1 MEKSLSKNEKI
12 LFFVLQEAFA
22 EADDVDEQN
31 DGRQDVGEIPDDAFG
46 QFEAIA
52 RIGLF
57 VEFFQPP
64 APLVR
69 AEEND
74 AEGT

>member
-31 DGRQDVGEIPDDAFG
+31 DGRQDVGEIPDDAFW
-46 QFEAIA
+46 QFEAVA

-57 VEFFQPP
+57 IEFFQSP
-64 APLVR
+64 APFVGT
-69 AEEND
+69 EENN
-74 AEGT
+74 AEGA